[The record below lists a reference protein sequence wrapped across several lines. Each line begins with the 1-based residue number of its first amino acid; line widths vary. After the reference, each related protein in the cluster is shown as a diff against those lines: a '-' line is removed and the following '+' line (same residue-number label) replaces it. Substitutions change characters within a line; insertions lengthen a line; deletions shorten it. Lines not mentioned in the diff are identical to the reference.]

1 MAPHGRRPRAPHIS
15 DAQPLAGLPTLAPG
29 PLLQRGSGRAM
40 AVAMRGP
47 GELSPASAI
56 SARSSLRLN
65 GQPAALQFK
74 TGGGAG
80 PGRCPVGAPPHTPA
94 PAGPPGQAIETKDG
108 RDSGTPSE
116 TRVMV
121 LHSVHG
127 SSSCDMNTV
136 LGGNGWEAQWE
147 HEDAYA
153 RRTRTAV
160 WAGGRAR
167 HESLQ
172 SCLLPLSGARLR
184 LVRFLRLSAPP
195 WGPSEPTPGRWN
207 RTSTRSMGTRKS

>member
-1 MAPHGRRPRAPHIS
+1 MQCS
-15 DAQPLAGLPTLAPG
+15 
-29 PLLQRGSGRAM
+29 
-40 AVAMRGP
+40 AVLCCFAR
-47 GELSPASAI
+47 L
-56 SARSSLRLN
+56 SARKPPAVIFANLRRR
-65 GQPAALQFK
+65 GRHVAAIKAGHRHKRPPAAHGLHRRRD
-74 TGGGAG
+74 GNAHLA
-80 PGRCPVGAPPHTPA
+80 RPPHTPA

-172 SCLLPLSGARLR
+172 RCLLPLSGARLR

-207 RTSTRSMGTRKS
+207 RTSARSMGTRKS